1 MATKKR
7 VLGADPLSWIK
18 KTDDK
23 HTDENKIIQEKQQN
37 SSFQL
42 PKYETYEVKL
52 TVRLSESHL
61 DFLSSLEREI
71 MKSRSKKNRVERI
84 TKNSIIRSILD
95 VFKNLNYEKAEIPT
109 EKELTKRI
117 QKGLENFN
125 N

>member
-1 MATKKR
+1 
-7 VLGADPLSWIK
+7 
-18 KTDDK
+18 
-23 HTDENKIIQEKQQN
+23 
-37 SSFQL
+37 
-42 PKYETYEVKL
+42 
-52 TVRLSESHL
+52 
-61 DFLSSLEREI
+61 

-95 VFKNLNYEKAEIPT
+95 VFKNLDYEKAEIPT